1 MQRFRKTI
9 IVTFLSALMLTATPT
24 QEAKAGLAILEIIR
38 QGIIWVIKAIDLK
51 IQRLQNKTIWLQNV
65 QKILE
70 NKLSQFKL
78 SEIAQWTERQR
89 QLYKKYY
96 DELWQV
102 RKALATYHRV
112 ALIIQRQKQLVNQ
125 YSFTWEMVNQD
136 KHFTKSEIDYM
147 YVVYTGILNDSL
159 YNLDQLLTI
168 INSFKTQMSDA
179 KRLEIINKAGDGIEK
194 NYADLQQFNN
204 QNIQL
209 SLKRAKDEHE
219 VMTVKKLYG
228 LPTK

>member
-1 MQRFRKTI
+1 
-9 IVTFLSALMLTATPT
+9 
-24 QEAKAGLAILEIIR
+24 
-38 QGIIWVIKAIDLK
+38 
-51 IQRLQNKTIWLQNV
+51 
-65 QKILE
+65 
-70 NKLSQFKL
+70 
-78 SEIAQWTERQR
+78 
-89 QLYKKYY
+89 
-96 DELWQV
+96 
-102 RKALATYHRV
+102 
-112 ALIIQRQKQLVNQ
+112 
-125 YSFTWEMVNQD
+125 
-136 KHFTKSEIDYM
+136 M